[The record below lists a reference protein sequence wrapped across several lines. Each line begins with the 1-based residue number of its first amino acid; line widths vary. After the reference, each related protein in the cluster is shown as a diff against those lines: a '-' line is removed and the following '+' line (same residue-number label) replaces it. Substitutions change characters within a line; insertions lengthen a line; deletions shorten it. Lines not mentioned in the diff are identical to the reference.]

1 MSDLDAA
8 PSDPFEEEPEH
19 DIAAVEGFI
28 DSQRTLLD
36 EDLSEL

>member
-1 MSDLDAA
+1 MSDVDAV
-8 PSDPFEEEPEH
+8 PSDQLEEEPEH

-36 EDLSEL
+36 DDLTEL